1 MCDVSYILFVFVF
14 VERRGRD
21 ILFTMFQECEYE
33 ISQKGELVAKL
44 ENKTR
49 EISQMLNNLNKI
61 TAPAVPQPVKRKT
74 EQKPSAKVTSPPP
87 AQSDDTT
94 EAKKDVAGESSAN
107 Q

>member
-1 MCDVSYILFVFVF
+1 M
-14 VERRGRD
+14 
-21 ILFTMFQECEYE
+21 
-33 ISQKGELVAKL
+33 AKL

-61 TAPAVPQPVKRKT
+61 TAPATPAKRKT